1 MEAETR
7 RGTPGFTWE
16 GTYVD
21 DWAPWDIGRPQR
33 AWIDLADAGEIRSP
47 VLDSGCGT
55 GEHALML
62 AERGLDVLGLDISPT
77 AIARARQKAA
87 DRDLDAAFEVG
98 DVLALGELG
107 RTFATVMDSGVF
119 HIFEDDERTRYVES
133 LSSVVDPGSVLHL
146 MCFSEHTPG
155 EAGPRRVTQAE
166 LHAAFAKGW
175 DVERIEA
182 KLLEVRPHWAP
193 EPAHAWLARI
203 VRTP

>member
-1 MEAETR
+1 
-7 RGTPGFTWE
+7 
-16 GTYVD
+16 
-21 DWAPWDIGRPQR
+21 
-33 AWIDLADAGEIRSP
+33 
-47 VLDSGCGT
+47 
-55 GEHALML
+55 
-62 AERGLDVLGLDISPT
+62 
-77 AIARARQKAA
+77 
-87 DRDLDAAFEVG
+87 
-98 DVLALGELG
+98 
-107 RTFATVMDSGVF
+107 
-119 HIFEDDERTRYVES
+119 
-133 LSSVVDPGSVLHL
+133 